1 MHGAALSTGTCAT
14 SPVERWT
21 MRLRCRP
28 AYLLLALACSG
39 SAACASIS
47 DSCRKDASDCIRRCE
62 KTTDQRGVTLRI
74 GDWPTQLL
82 QFADVTISP
91 LPPVDT
97 TPRIAIVIGSR
108 PSVHVV

>member
-1 MHGAALSTGTCAT
+1 
-14 SPVERWT
+14 

-62 KTTDQRGVTLRI
+62 KTTDQRGVQNEMLQPENTMSYCESKCGCRESSTPPKSP
-74 GDWPTQLL
+74 GKPTPTGN
-82 QFADVTISP
+82 APSP
-91 LPPVDT
+91 
-97 TPRIAIVIGSR
+97 TP
-108 PSVHVV
+108 